1 MIIPF
6 ATDKTDNFIGYGA
19 IGIIATC
26 LLAFFVTWPMH
37 SRLEERIA
45 SDSLMVW
52 VERQVEAD
60 DSVRGAKEAAATV
73 EDADRSAPGIPDVE
87 LPPGIDRLPGAET
100 AEELDA
106 EFERHRLAKELAAD
120 SLVARMREAVA
131 RESPLY
137 TFGFHPAG
145 GHWLPGLV
153 THQFLHGGWM
163 HLFGNLIFFFAFGVA
178 IERRFGLRTFLGLYL
193 VGGVFAALCQTGAST
208 GLHGHLPEVTMVGAS
223 GSIAAIMGAFLRSY
237 PRSRVKVFV
246 WLFRPMIGQ
255 IPAYVFLGMWVVME
269 FLRSH
274 FLMPHQ
280 SGGGTAYMAHVSGF
294 FFGFV
299 VAPFLAVTEEA
310 REQEELER
318 RRKPMGSL
326 PTWEDATAAPR
337 SPFSLPGDPSAALP
351 ARSPFSIPSRASGPA
366 ILERPSTAL
375 ADQAWDALERGEID
389 EGAALLQRQFQ
400 NWLRG
405 GSEELALLDE
415 QVGRIRKKR
424 PGLAIAPLV
433 LYECGTRLAAEDG
446 RADSARFCLER
457 VEESLADLPA
467 SLLSRCRTLLESLPS
482 PVVDAP
488 AAHVGAPSASI
499 PSIQPRGVYLPPPR
513 PTPQAPPP
521 RGASTAAERPSW
533 LVD

>member
-52 VERQVEAD
+52 VERQAEAD

-100 AEELDA
+100 AEELEA

-120 SLVARMREAVA
+120 SLVARMRDAVA

-145 GHWLPGLV
+145 GRWLPGLF

-326 PTWEDATAAPR
+326 PTREDATAAPR
-337 SPFSLPGDPSAALP
+337 SPFSSPGDPPAALP
-351 ARSPFSIPSRASGPA
+351 ARSRFSIPSRASGPT

-375 ADQAWDALERGEID
+375 AHAQEASESRDRTAGPVRVRNAPCHHRWMRRFCQILSREGRGVARRSSRVAPLALPHPAGV
-389 EGAALLQRQFQ
+389 AASA
-400 NWLRG
+400 RG
-405 GSEELALLDE
+405 GASRGAGECAFRL
-415 QVGRIRKKR
+415 R
-424 PGLAIAPLV
+424 PLHPAP
-433 LYECGTRLAAEDG
+433 GH
-446 RADSARFCLER
+446 
-457 VEESLADLPA
+457 
-467 SLLSRCRTLLESLPS
+467 LS
-482 PVVDAP
+482 AP
-488 AAHVGAPSASI
+488 APIDTPGSSPSGSLHSGGTSFLA
-499 PSIQPRGVYLPPPR
+499 RGLR
-513 PTPQAPPP
+513 
-521 RGASTAAERPSW
+521 
-533 LVD
+533 